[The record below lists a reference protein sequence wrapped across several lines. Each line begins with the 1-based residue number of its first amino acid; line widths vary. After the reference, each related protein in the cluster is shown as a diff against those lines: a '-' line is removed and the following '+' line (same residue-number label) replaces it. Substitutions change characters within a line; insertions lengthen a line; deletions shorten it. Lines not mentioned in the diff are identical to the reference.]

1 MNVYLIHF
9 EEKLAHAGHYLG
21 KAENIEERLARHKK
35 GNGARIL
42 KELKQKGIDFQIVRI
57 WENVSPNF
65 ERKLKIAGHNNKLC
79 PICFPDT
86 WMKRGLK

>member
-9 EEKLAHAGHYLG
+9 QEKLAHAGHYLG
-21 KAENIEERLARHKK
+21 KAENIAERLARHKA
-35 GNGARIL
+35 GRGAKL
-42 KELKQKGIDFQIVRI
+42 LQVLKQKNINFEVVRI

-65 ERKLKIAGHNNKLC
+65 ERKLKTAGHNNKLC

-86 WMKRGLK
+86 WHKRGLK